1 MPIDSQPP
9 HAAATRSRVGEML
22 KIGPDG
28 RGAPTKRAGVH
39 VVVTA
44 IVDMAYEAGLR
55 PGFQFHEKTM
65 DGAVA
70 DRIDI
75 ARLALRSSRMSP
87 RRLICQDGGHGIVF
101 PEMKWRLSS
110 KPIPSTLLTS
120 TSPAPA

>member
-1 MPIDSQPP
+1 M
-9 HAAATRSRVGEML
+9 AAAL
-22 KIGPDG
+22 
-28 RGAPTKRAGVH
+28 PTKRAGVH

-55 PGFQFHEKTM
+55 PGFQLHEKAL

-75 ARLALRSSRMSP
+75 ARCLRSSRMSP
-87 RRLICQDGGHGIVF
+87 RRLMCQDGGHGIVL

>member
-1 MPIDSQPP
+1 M
-9 HAAATRSRVGEML
+9 AAALLRNVS
-22 KIGPDG
+22 
-28 RGAPTKRAGVH
+28 GVH

-55 PGFQFHEKTM
+55 PGLQLHEKTM
-65 DGAVA
+65 DGTVA

-75 ARLALRSSRMSP
+75 ARCLRSSWISP

-110 KPIPSTLLTS
+110 KRIPSMLLTS